1 MANIIDKIAPR
12 RIDLLACIIIAGI
25 GLVIYS
31 NTIHSAFQFDDTT
44 NIVKNPLIRDLGN
57 IPVFFKE
64 NGVTFP
70 SRGLVTTTFALN
82 YNFSGLSVESYHWVN
97 ISLHLLNGVLVYF
110 LALIILTNH
119 FSRPADGR
127 APTAHVLALFVG
139 LLFVSGP
146 AQTHSVAYIFQRNG
160 LMVSLF
166 YLSSLILFIRSVT
179 GPGIRPWLYAASLLS
194 FLCATWSKEI
204 AYSAPVIMFLYYQ
217 CFVAKDWRT
226 AGGGLRLM
234 LPFAVVAVVS
244 FYASVPLSGA
254 HDAAEWGRWTHLL
267 TQSNVLIGY
276 VKLLVLPLPDSL
288 SVDYD
293 IPLARTLW
301 EFPTLVSSV
310 SLVAILVTAFLY
322 IGRGSGRDRARDNA
336 RLPAFS
342 VLWFFI
348 ILAPTSSFIL
358 LRDVMVAHRL
368 YLPSLGFY
376 LLLVVAV
383 HSIFSRIISTRWGG
397 EERLRQAEFVTL
409 TCIVMFYGLCAY
421 QHNKVWMTEITLWED
436 TVKKSPNKIRPH
448 YNLGYA
454 YQSEGMLIKA
464 WREYF
469 ICRRI
474 YVNEPNVVNFKERES
489 YSMACN
495 NLGVIYS
502 DAGVYEVAIPV
513 LKEAVRSIPRN
524 AAAHYNLGNAYFRSG
539 RLEPAEAEY
548 KYAIRLRPGHE
559 DAYGGLGAVYELR
572 GMPREA
578 IKAYATAVEIRPDNT
593 DAHMGLGRL
602 MLYYKRDTAGALYWL
617 REAQKRCTN
626 QNILER
632 VNKIV
637 DTIKEQAIA
646 ADYPD
651 ANEWPQRNQYK

>member
-1 MANIIDKIAPR
+1 MAHIIDKIAPR
-12 RIDLLACIIIAGI
+12 HIHLLACIIIAGT
-25 GLVIYS
+25 GLVVYS

-44 NIVKNPLIRDLGN
+44 NIVKNPLIRDLAN
-57 IPVFFKE
+57 IPLFFHE

-70 SRGLVTTTFALN
+70 SRGLVTTTFAVN
-82 YNFSGLSVESYHWVN
+82 YYFSGLSVESYHWVN
-97 ISLHLLNGVLVYF
+97 ISLHLLNGILAYF
-110 LALIILTNH
+110 LALILLTNH
-119 FSRPADGR
+119 LSRPADGR
-127 APTAHVLALFVG
+127 APTTYVLALFVG

-166 YLSSLILFIRSVT
+166 YLSSLILFIRSAT
-179 GPGIRPWLYAASLLS
+179 GSGIRPWLYAASVLS

-217 CFVAKDWRT
+217 CFIAKDWRA
-226 AGGGLRLM
+226 AGGGLRLT
-234 LPFAVVAVVS
+234 LPFAVVAAAS
-244 FYASVPLSGA
+244 FYLGVARDSLQST
-254 HDAAEWGRWTHLL
+254 DWSLWEYLL
-267 TQSNVLIGY
+267 TQANVLIEY
-276 VKLLVLPLPDSL
+276 IKLLLLPLPGSL

-293 IPLARTLW
+293 FPLAQTLW
-301 EFPTLVSSV
+301 EFPTLISSV

-322 IGRGSGRDRARDNA
+322 IGRGGGRDHA

-348 ILAPTSSFIL
+348 ILAPTSSVVS
-358 LRDVMVAHRL
+358 LRDVMVVHRL

-383 HSIFSRIISTRWGG
+383 HSIFSRIVSTRWGG
-397 EERLRQAEFVTL
+397 EERRRQAEFVTL
-409 TCIVMFYGLCAY
+409 TCIVLFYGLCAY
-421 QHNKVWMTEITLWED
+421 QHNKVWMTQITLWED

-454 YQSEGMLIKA
+454 YQRKGMPIKA

-474 YVNEPNVVNFKERES
+474 YVSEPNVVNFKERES

-502 DAGVYEVAIPV
+502 DAGVYDVAIPV
-513 LKEAVRSIPRN
+513 LKEAVRIIPRN
-524 AAAHYNLGNAYFRSG
+524 TAAHYNLGNAYFRSG

-559 DAYGGLGAVYELR
+559 DAYGGLG
-572 GMPREA
+572 
-578 IKAYATAVEIRPDNT
+578 
-593 DAHMGLGRL
+593 RL

-626 QNILER
+626 QNMLER

-637 DTIKEQAIA
+637 ATLKEQAIA

-651 ANEWPQRNQYK
+651 ANEWPQRKQ

>member
-1 MANIIDKIAPR
+1 MANGINKTGPGDFHF
-12 RIDLLACIIIAGI
+12 LACCIIAGV
-25 GLVIYS
+25 GLIVYS
-31 NTIHSAFQFDDTT
+31 NTIHSGFQFDDTT

-82 YNFSGLSVESYHWVN
+82 YNFSGLSVEGYHWVN
-97 ISLHLLNGVLVYF
+97 ISLHLLNGMLAYS
-110 LALIILTNH
+110 LALIIFTNH
-119 FSRPADGR
+119 LSRSADGR
-127 APTAHVLALFVG
+127 APTAHVLALFTG

-146 AQTHSVAYIFQRNG
+146 TQTHSVAYIFQRNG
-160 LMVSLF
+160 LMASLF
-166 YLSSLILFIRSVT
+166 YLSSLIFFIRSAT
-179 GPGIRPWLYAASLLS
+179 RSGIRPWLYAASLLS
-194 FLCATWSKEI
+194 FLCATWSKEM
-204 AYSAPVIMFLYYQ
+204 AYSAPVIMLLYYQ
-217 CFVAKDWRT
+217 CFIAKEWRVAGR
-226 AGGGLRLM
+226 GLRLT
-234 LPFAVVAVVS
+234 LPFAVVAVMS
-244 FYASVPLSGA
+244 FYLGVARDSLQITDWSLW
-254 HDAAEWGRWTHLL
+254 EYLL
-267 TQSNVLIGY
+267 TQANVLIEY
-276 VKLLVLPLPDSL
+276 IKLLLLPLPGSL
-288 SVDYD
+288 NVDYD
-293 IPLARTLW
+293 FQIAKTLW
-301 EFPTLVSSV
+301 EFPTLLSAVSIV
-310 SLVAILVTAFLY
+310 LILLAGAVFL
-322 IGRGSGRDRARDNA
+322 SRARFF
-336 RLPAFS
+336 AFCI
-342 VLWFFI
+342 LWFFI
-348 ILAPTSSFIL
+348 ILAPTSSVVS
-358 LRDVMVAHRL
+358 LRDVMVVHRL

-383 HSIFSRIISTRWGG
+383 HSIFSRIILTRRVG

-409 TCIVMFYGLCAY
+409 TCIVLFYGLCAY

-454 YQSEGMLIKA
+454 YQSKGMPIKA

-469 ICRRI
+469 TCRRI
-474 YVNEPNVVNFKERES
+474 YVNEPNIVNFKEREA

-502 DAGVYEVAIPV
+502 DAGVYDVAIPV
-513 LKEAVRSIPRN
+513 LKEAVRIIPRN

-559 DAYGGLGAVYELR
+559 DAYGGLVAVYELR

-578 IKAYATAVEIRPDNT
+578 IEAYTTAVERRPDNT
-593 DAHMGLGRL
+593 CAHMGLGRL

-626 QNILER
+626 QNMLER

-637 DTIKEQAIA
+637 DTIRKQAIA

-651 ANEWPQRNQYK
+651 ANKWPQRNQYK